1 MTTRRLSL
9 LQINDVHGYVAPHP
23 ELFWSA
29 CGAVTRTAGGYA
41 RVRTLFDRAREEM
54 DGAVIALDNGDA
66 LHGTHLAVSTRGE
79 GLVEPLNGLDLDAMT
94 AHWEFAYGPAQLD
107 RVLPRLHHP
116 MLACNVVSAED
127 GAPAYSG
134 SVVVERAGL
143 RVGVVGIAAVI
154 VDKTMPAH
162 FSEGL
167 RFTLGR
173 DEAREQIRLLRE
185 QERVDVVV
193 VLSHLGFPQDCQLA
207 QEVPGID
214 VLLSGHTH
222 NRLTQPVRIG
232 RTVIIQS
239 GAHGSFI
246 GRLDLEVG
254 RDGVHEAT
262 HRLIAANEEV
272 AEDPTMASV
281 VEGLLAP
288 ARVELAEVVGQ
299 SEVLLHRGTAVSAP
313 MDDLLL
319 AAIARTADT
328 ELAFSNGWR
337 FGAPIAPGPI
347 TRGDLWNI
355 VPPDPPVETVELTGT
370 EVRAMLEENLERTF
384 SRDPYAQQGGYV
396 KRCRGLQ
403 VGIKIENPLGTRVQ
417 QLLIGGEP
425 IDERRRYRAAFLT
438 TQGVPERY
446 GRDRQRLDV
455 RAIQALESYLREHA
469 AVAQP
474 QTMMAV

>member
-1 MTTRRLSL
+1 VSTRRLSL

-23 ELFWSA
+23 ELFWSV
-29 CGAVTRTAGGYA
+29 GGPVTRTAGGYA
-41 RVRTLFDRAREEM
+41 RVRTLFERVRDEM
-54 DGAVIALDNGDA
+54 DGAVIALDNGDS

-79 GLVEPLNGLDLDAMT
+79 GLAEPLNALGLDAMT

-107 RVLPRLHHP
+107 RVLSQLRHP
-116 MLACNVVSAED
+116 LLACNVVRSED
-127 GAPAYSG
+127 GAPAYTA
-134 SVVVERAGL
+134 SVVIERAGL

-185 QERVDVVV
+185 RERVDVMV

-207 QEVPGID
+207 QEVAGID

-222 NRLTQPVRIG
+222 NRLAHPVRVG
-232 RTVIIQS
+232 RTLIIQS

-254 RDGVHEAT
+254 HDGLRAAE
-262 HRLIAANEEV
+262 HRLV
-272 AEDPTMASV
+272 ALDEDTEEDPGMARV
-281 VEGLLAP
+281 VERLLAP
-288 ARVELAEVVGQ
+288 AVSDLSEVVGH
-299 SEVLLHRGTAVSAP
+299 SEILLHRATALSAP

-319 AAIARTADT
+319 AAIAQTAET

-337 FGAPIAPGPI
+337 FGAPIPRGPI
-347 TRGDLWNI
+347 TRGELWNI
-355 VPPDPPVETVELTGT
+355 VPPDPPVETVELTGG
-370 EVRAMLEENLERTF
+370 EVRAMMEENLERTF

-403 VGIKIENPLGTRVQ
+403 AAIKIENPFGTRLQ
-417 QLLIGGEP
+417 ELLVGGDP
-425 IDERRRYRAAFLT
+425 IVEARRYRAAFLT

-446 GRDRQRLDV
+446 GRDRQRLDA
-455 RAIQALESYLREHA
+455 RAIQALESYLQDFP

-474 QTMMAV
+474 ATIIAA